1 VSSHHA
7 KLAPSAAARW
17 RACPGSV
24 RLSEEA
30 PPQPPGA
37 AAQEG
42 TNAHTVASRML
53 LGEVVTEHTYP
64 GIELYVGHVRS
75 AMNRKGARAWI
86 EERVHLTE
94 AIHGTP
100 DAVIHRRNELEVVD
114 LKYGYNRVEARGNA
128 QLMIYAAGAIATHGL
143 SVKKVKL
150 TIVQP
155 RAGGIR
161 SVTLR
166 RKEFEALIGPVH
178 ADADVA
184 LNAENPPRRAG
195 EHCAYCPAA
204 AICPERKQEAL
215 FAARMAFTDLSSV
228 DDETKI
234 WVHLNS
240 KRIAEWME
248 QVGAHSLLQP
258 PPGYRVLNGK
268 GRRVWRTDIELPRG
282 LKVLTLAEAEKSGHN
297 LDTLTVLKE
306 GNPILVKNDSEPNDF
321 SEI

>member
-1 VSSHHA
+1 MSAHA

-17 RACPGSV
+17 IACPGSV

-42 TNAHTVASRML
+42 TDAHTVASNML
-53 LGEVVTEHTYP
+53 LGETPSEHAYP
-64 GIELYVGHVRS
+64 GIELYVEHVRS
-75 AMNRKGARAWI
+75 TMNRKGVQAWI
-86 EERVHLTE
+86 ESRVHLTE
-94 AIHGTP
+94 EIHGTP
-100 DAVIHRRNELEVVD
+100 DAVLHRRNELEVVD
-114 LKYGYNRVEARGNA
+114 LKYGYNRVEARGNP
-128 QLMIYAAGAIATHGL
+128 QLMIYAAAAIATHGL
-143 SVKKVKL
+143 SVRQVKL

-166 RKEFEALIGPVH
+166 RKEFDALLAPITAH
-178 ADADVA
+178 AEVA

-195 EHCAYCPAA
+195 EHCQYCPAA

-215 FAARMAFTDLSSV
+215 LLARLAFTEASSV
-228 DDETKI
+228 DDATKV
-234 WVHLNS
+234 WVHVNS
-240 KRIAEWME
+240 KRIADWLA
-248 QVGAHSLLQP
+248 QVSGHSLLQP

-268 GRRVWRTDIELPRG
+268 GRRVWRTDIELPTG
-282 LKVLTLAEAEKSGHN
+282 LKVLTLAEAQKAGHD
-297 LDTLTVLKE
+297 LDALTVLKE
-306 GNPILVKNDSEPNDF
+306 GNPILVKNDSEPEDF